1 MQVTC
6 SNCGA
11 RYAVDPAAVGPA
23 GRTVQCARCSHR
35 WFLKAEAAPTDST
48 PQQPSVPDF
57 VIRPQAQGAG
67 LPALRRPQPQTPWG
81 RWLMAA
87 AGVLVVVGAAAFA
100 GRDQIRAQLPPEWR
114 PILSLDAFRSPS
126 APPSTA
132 TRRTLPDQARPDQA
146 RLEIDLDASKIEL
159 VDGRYVVLGEV
170 VNTGQAP
177 GSTNRLR
184 LVFRKDNDVLGERAY
199 PLVEGPIGPGARLSF
214 RQALDDPPSGTT
226 EIVPAIE

>member
-11 RYAVDPAAVGPA
+11 RYAVDPAAIGPA
-23 GRTVQCARCSHR
+23 GRTVQCVRCSHR
-35 WFLKAEAAPTDST
+35 WFVKTEAAPADST
-48 PQQPSVPDF
+48 PQPRTVPDF

-67 LPALRRPQPQTPWG
+67 LPALTRPQPKPHWG

-87 AGVLVVVGAAAFA
+87 AGVIVVLGAAAFA

-114 PILSLDAFRSPS
+114 PMLSLDAFRSLF
-126 APPSTA
+126 APPSTV
-132 TRRTLPDQARPDQA
+132 TRPTLPEQA
-146 RLEIDLDASKIEL
+146 RLEIDLDASRIEL

-184 LVFRKDNDVLGERAY
+184 LIFRKDNDVLGERAY
-199 PLVEGPIGPGARLSF
+199 PLVQGPIGPGARLSF

-226 EIVPAIE
+226 EIVPAVE

>member
-11 RYAVDPAAVGPA
+11 RYAVDPAAIGPA

-35 WFLKAEAAPTDST
+35 WFLKTEADPT
-48 PQQPSVPDF
+48 PLQQTVPDF
-57 VIRPQAQGAG
+57 VIRPQVQGAG
-67 LPALRRPQPQTPWG
+67 LPALTRPQPKTHWG

-87 AGVLVVVGAAAFA
+87 AGVLVVLGAAAYA

-114 PILSLDAFRSPS
+114 PMLSLDGFRSLFAPS
-126 APPSTA
+126 PTA
-132 TRRTLPDQARPDQA
+132 SRRALPDQA

-177 GSTNRLR
+177 GSTNRLK
-184 LVFRKDNDVLGERAY
+184 LIFRKDNDVLGERAY
-199 PLVEGPIGPGARLSF
+199 PLVQGPIGPGARVSF

-226 EIVPAIE
+226 EIVPAVE

>member
-11 RYAVDPAAVGPA
+11 RYAVDPAAIGPA

-35 WFLKAEAAPTDST
+35 WFLKAAAPPADST
-48 PQQPSVPDF
+48 PQQRTVPDF

-67 LPALRRPQPQTPWG
+67 LPALRRPQPKTQWG

-87 AGVLVVVGAAAFA
+87 AGVLIVLGAAAFA

-114 PILSLDAFRSPS
+114 PMLSLDAFRSLF

-132 TRRTLPDQARPDQA
+132 TRRPLPDQA

-177 GSTNRLR
+177 GSTNRLK
-184 LVFRKDNDVLGERAY
+184 LIFRKDNDVLGERAY
-199 PLVEGPIGPGARLSF
+199 PLVQGPIGPGARLSF

-226 EIVPAIE
+226 EIVPAVE

>member
-11 RYAVDPAAVGPA
+11 RYAVDAAAVGLA

-35 WFLKAEAAPTDST
+35 WFLKAEAAPSVPADST
-48 PQQPSVPDF
+48 PRPQTVPDF

-67 LPALRRPQPQTPWG
+67 LPALARPQPKSHWG
-81 RWLMAA
+81 RWLMGV
-87 AGVLVVVGAAAFA
+87 AGLLVVLGAAAFA

-114 PILSLDAFRSPS
+114 PILSLDTFRSLF

-132 TRRTLPDQARPDQA
+132 ARRTAPDQA
-146 RLEIDLDASKIEL
+146 RLEIDLDNSKVEL
-159 VDGRYVVLGEV
+159 VDGRYVVQGEI

-177 GSTNRLR
+177 GSTTRLR
-184 LVFRKDNDVLGERAY
+184 LIFRKDNDVLGERAY

-226 EIVPAIE
+226 EIVPAVE